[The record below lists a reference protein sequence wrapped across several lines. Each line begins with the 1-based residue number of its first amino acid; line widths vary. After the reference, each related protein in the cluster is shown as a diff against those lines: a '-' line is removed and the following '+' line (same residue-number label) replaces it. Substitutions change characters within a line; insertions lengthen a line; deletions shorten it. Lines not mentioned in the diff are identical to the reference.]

1 MPYRNTGYSLFE
13 LVMTLALAAIVL
25 TIGLPSF
32 SGMVA
37 RSHQRVEIDALFH
50 AIHLARKESIVRRRV
65 VSLCP
70 SFDGQSCV
78 PGRDW
83 SGGWLL
89 FVNSDRDVPPRV
101 DPGEPVLTRHRA
113 GDSVRITANR
123 RGFSL
128 RSTQQRATNGTIVVC
143 DKAGRTRP
151 KAIVVSYTGRPRV
164 ALETSKGDAYHCAHE
179 VKSAQQ

>member
-1 MPYRNTGYSLFE
+1 MPQRKAGYSLYE
-13 LVMTLALAAIVL
+13 LVMTLAVVAIVL

-70 SFDGQSCV
+70 SIDGQNCV

-83 SGGWLL
+83 SRGWLM
-89 FVNSDRDVPPRV
+89 FVNNDRDEPPRV
-101 DPGEPVLTRHRA
+101 DPGETVLTRHRA
-113 GDSVRITANR
+113 GDSVLIMANR

-143 DKAGRTRP
+143 EQ
-151 KAIVVSYTGRPRV
+151 GRP
-164 ALETSKGDAYHCAHE
+164 DAPEGTCDQLHGQAACGA
-179 VKSAQQ
+179 

>member
-1 MPYRNTGYSLFE
+1 MPYRKAGYSLFE

-70 SFDGQSCV
+70 SFDVRAASPAATGPAAGSC
-78 PGRDW
+78 
-83 SGGWLL
+83 S
-89 FVNSDRDVPPRV
+89 
-101 DPGEPVLTRHRA
+101 
-113 GDSVRITANR
+113 
-123 RGFSL
+123 
-128 RSTQQRATNGTIVVC
+128 STVI
-143 DKAGRTRP
+143 
-151 KAIVVSYTGRPRV
+151 
-164 ALETSKGDAYHCAHE
+164 ETSHHVSIPASQC
-179 VKSAQQ
+179 

>member
-1 MPYRNTGYSLFE
+1 MPQRIAAYLLYE
-13 LVMTLALAAIVL
+13 LVMTLAVVAIVL

-70 SFDGQSCV
+70 SFDGRSCA

-83 SGGWLL
+83 SGGWLM
-89 FVNSDRDVPPRV
+89 FVNGDRDEPPRI
-101 DPGEPVLTRHRA
+101 DPGETILTRHRA
-113 GDSVRITANR
+113 GGSVRIMANR

-151 KAIVVSYTGRPRV
+151 KALVISYTGRPRV
-164 ALETSKGDAYHCAHE
+164 ALETSDGDAYSCAH
-179 VKSAQQ
+179 